1 MVQSTYHVDSI
12 LIEGIPLHVLRVAGQ
27 NFGLERPL
35 QGALLKV
42 FTWKKEKT
50 ETKAMMQR

>member
-1 MVQSTYHVDSI
+1 MTKSTYHVDSI
-12 LIEGIPLHVLRVAGQ
+12 LVEGVPLHILRIVCQ

-42 FTWKKEKT
+42 LTWMDEKT
-50 ETKAMMQR
+50 

>member
-12 LIEGIPLHVLRVAGQ
+12 LVEGVPLHVLRVVGQ

-42 FTWKKEKT
+42 LTWTDERT
-50 ETKAMMQR
+50 QRQRQ